1 MFEAVH
7 GSLSNGYV
15 AIDNIEFD
23 GSIPLEE
30 CIVFPPEAVVKPT
43 DTPPVPLPN
52 CDFEVVRVRFTFGIS
67 VIRFVSISAKTWKL
81 HRRGSKWHTW

>member
-1 MFEAVH
+1 MFEAVR

-15 AIDNIEFD
+15 AIDNVEFD

-30 CIVFPPEAVVKPT
+30 CIVFPPEAVVEPT

-52 CDFEVVRVRFTFGIS
+52 CDFEVVCAVQVYFWYHCSLFRPN
-67 VIRFVSISAKTWKL
+67 
-81 HRRGSKWHTW
+81 

>member
-1 MFEAVH
+1 MFEAVR
-7 GSLSNGYV
+7 GSLANGYV
-15 AIDNIEFD
+15 AIDNVEFD

-52 CDFEVVRVRFTFGIS
+52 CDFEVVRAGLLLVPLQ
-67 VIRFVSISAKTWKL
+67 SISSQLVPNLAFAPL
-81 HRRGSKWHTW
+81 

>member
-1 MFEAVH
+1 MFEAVR

-52 CDFEVVRVRFTFGIS
+52 CDFEVVRADLLLYYCNLFRLS
-67 VIRFVSISAKTWKL
+67 
-81 HRRGSKWHTW
+81 